1 MNLLRA
7 IWRRLRSLGQ
17 WRAAKLEIDE
27 ELRFHLE
34 QRTAENIAVGM
45 SPEKAAREARKRFGN
60 QQSVREECRDTR
72 GAGLFE
78 TTWNDIRFGARLLR
92 KNPGFTIIAVLTL
105 ALGIGATSSVFS
117 LVRGVLLTPPPYA
130 KPEQIVLVSPGRL
143 DKQPYSRGC
152 SSDQW
157 TEWQREAQSF
167 EAMAGYHWG
176 FNFLILQ
183 DGSEFVEGLSVAP
196 DYFRVLGI
204 RPELGRTFTA
214 SETSGRPIS
223 ALIISHELWQR
234 RFNGEPNIIGH
245 TIQIGSDKVTVVGV
259 MPPGI
264 RFLPAPQYANEP
276 DYNADAPVDYWAP
289 DSPDP
294 AKSRETFWSVVGRL
308 RDGATL
314 AQAQA
319 ELAAIAA
326 RQAKDD
332 RDLDGITA
340 SAELLTTSL
349 NREARGLLL
358 PLAGAVGFVFV
369 IACVNVAGLLLARS
383 FRRQPEYAVRC
394 ALGAGRGQVFRQ
406 ALTESLLLAMLGG
419 VLGVAFAAT
428 TVKVLKVIA
437 GVAIPRLDAV
447 RIGWPMLL
455 FCFGAAVVAAMI
467 AGLAPALRSAR
478 VDLAGA
484 MKAGGTRSSASIS
497 DRRILAAMAMV
508 QVALTL
514 TLFVGAALL
523 IRTTFNLARV
533 PLGYSTQNILA
544 MSISQLR
551 HAPNVEGMDDE
562 QWSRHVVDFHRRALQ
577 RVAELPGVKS
587 AAFAWGV
594 PLTGNKWL
602 GEVAIKG
609 DVTHETYKD
618 LVPVAM
624 RCVTPEYFDTV
635 DLRILAGRNFRSLE
649 AFSYPPLFRTNIAN
663 VAIINQAMAE
673 HYFPGT
679 DPVGKTF
686 RFTFGGNWGGAAT
699 AEIVGIAANSRTEA
713 ITQAAEPEVFFSF
726 WQMPPGVKD
735 LVVRTAT
742 DPRAFIA
749 TVQRELRAID
759 PMVAIGSVKTFE
771 QLRSDSIAA
780 RLFAMRLLV
789 GFSVAAGVLAV
800 VGVYGVLSLS
810 VGSRRREIAIRMAVG
825 AQRRDVLSLFL
836 GEGLKLIAVG
846 LVVGIGLAI
855 ALARLLEAFLFGV
868 EPTDPATF
876 AGVAILFTA
885 VALLACYIPARRA
898 AKTDPMT
905 ALRYE

>member
-1 MNLLRA
+1 MNLLKKLFQRPA
-7 IWRRLRSLGQ
+7 IKQ
-17 WRAAKLEIDE
+17 EIDD
-27 ELRFHLE
+27 ELRFHIE
-34 QRTAENIAVGM
+34 QRTAENIANGM
-45 SPEKAAREARKRFGN
+45 TPEEAAREARKRFGN
-60 QQSVREECRDTR
+60 VQSVREECRETR
-72 GAGLFE
+72 GASFGE
-78 TTWNDIRFGARLLR
+78 TTLNDIRFGARLLR
-92 KNPGFTIIAVLTL
+92 KNPGFTTIAVLTL

-130 KPEQIVLVSPGRL
+130 TPERIVLVSPTRL
-143 DKQPYSRGC
+143 DKQPYPRGC

-157 TEWQREAQSF
+157 TEWQRDAQSF
-167 EAMAGYHWG
+167 EGMAGYHWG
-176 FNFLILQ
+176 LNFLVLP
-183 DGSEFVEGLSVAP
+183 DGSEFVAGLSVTP

-204 RPELGRTFTA
+204 HPELGRTFTA
-214 SETSGRPIS
+214 SEASGRPLS
-223 ALIISHELWQR
+223 ALIISHELWKR
-234 RFNGEPNIIGH
+234 RFNGESNIIGR
-245 TIQIGSDKVTVVGV
+245 TIQLGVDKKEVTVVGV
-259 MPPGI
+259 MPPDI
-264 RFLPAPQYANEP
+264 RFLPSPQYANEP
-276 DYNADAPVDYWAP
+276 NYNPDAQVEYWTP

-294 AKSRETFWSVVGRL
+294 AKSRETSWNVVGRL
-308 RDGATL
+308 RDGVTL
-314 AQAQA
+314 TQAQA
-319 ELAAIAA
+319 ELTAIAA

-340 SAELLTTSL
+340 NAELLTTSI
-349 NREARGLLL
+349 NREAQRLLL

-419 VLGVAFAAT
+419 VLGAAFAAT
-428 TVKVLKVIA
+428 TVKVLKAIA
-437 GVAIPRLDAV
+437 GGAIPRLDAV
-447 RIGWPMLL
+447 RVDWPMLL
-455 FCFGAAVVAAMI
+455 FCFGAAVTAAMI
-467 AGLAPALRSAR
+467 AGLVPALRSAR
-478 VDLAGA
+478 VDLAST
-484 MKAGGTRSSASIS
+484 MNAGGTRSSASIS
-497 DRRILAAMAMV
+497 DRRILAGMAMV

-514 TLFVGAALL
+514 TLLVGAGLL
-523 IRTTFNLARV
+523 IRTTFNLARA

-544 MSISQLR
+544 MSITQLQT
-551 HAPNVEGMDDE
+551 ASDV
-562 QWSRHVVDFHRRALQ
+562 VVDFHRRALQ
-577 RVAELPGVKS
+577 RVAELPGVES
-587 AAFAWGV
+587 AAYAWGV
-594 PLTGNKWL
+594 PLTGNKWV
-602 GEVAIKG
+602 GEIAIKG
-609 DVTHETYKD
+609 ELTHVTYKD

-635 DLRILAGRNFRSLE
+635 GLHILAGRNFRSME
-649 AFSYPPLFRTNIAN
+649 AFSYPPLFRTNIPN

-673 HYFPGT
+673 RYFPDTG
-679 DPVGKTF
+679 PIGKTF
-686 RFTFGGNWGGAAT
+686 RFTFGGNWAGPQT

-726 WQMPPGVKD
+726 WQVPPFVKD

-742 DPRAFIA
+742 DPRAFVAII
-749 TVQRELRAID
+749 QRELRAID
-759 PMVAIGSVKTFE
+759 PTVVIENVKTFE

-789 GFSVAAGVLAV
+789 GFSAVAGVLAV

-825 AQRRDVLSLFL
+825 AQRRDVLRLFL

-846 LVVGIGLAI
+846 LVVGTGLAI
-855 ALARLLEAFLFGV
+855 ALARLLGTFLYEV
-868 EPTDPATF
+868 EPTDPLTIVV
-876 AGVAILFTA
+876 VAILFAA